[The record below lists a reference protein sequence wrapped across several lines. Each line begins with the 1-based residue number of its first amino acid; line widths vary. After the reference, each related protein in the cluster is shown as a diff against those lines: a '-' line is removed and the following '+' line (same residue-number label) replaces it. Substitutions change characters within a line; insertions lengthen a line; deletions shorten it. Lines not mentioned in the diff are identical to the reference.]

1 MLSNAYKLRL
11 SDDIL
16 RVKSLENLEL
26 NERNFMKIA
35 ISLDDLVILSF
46 PEFREVHPS
55 DLWTSEARGKFWF
68 LKQIITKMEL
78 LLERI
83 RNFVKEELGKPH
95 FSWLVRVTHLFK
107 LFLFPQPAN
116 PPTEWFS
123 PDWLRR
129 WGDCTPRPP
138 FKHATALKWSG
149 RSNWWDFCCPQHL
162 KFSVRLVFIRI
173 DVCVQLSLI
182 FCGNVWVYFYRISI
196 KGVL

>member
-1 MLSNAYKLRL
+1 MKSSGNTEESVCISYWQVWDCKATKDRCCYTMLSNAYKLRL

-129 WGDCTPRPP
+129 WGLCPPAPLWTRYCTV
-138 FKHATALKWSG
+138 
-149 RSNWWDFCCPQHL
+149 DE
-162 KFSVRLVFIRI
+162 
-173 DVCVQLSLI
+173 
-182 FCGNVWVYFYRISI
+182 
-196 KGVL
+196 

>member
-1 MLSNAYKLRL
+1 M
-11 SDDIL
+11 IWW
-16 RVKSLENLEL
+16 
-26 NERNFMKIA
+26 FCQ
-35 ISLDDLVILSF
+35 
-46 PEFREVHPS
+46 FREVHPT
-55 DLWTSEARGKFWF
+55 DLWANTTAVVNTNCCARSARKILIFETNNCKNGAFIGENSEFRERRVGKTT
-68 LKQIITKMEL
+68 L
-78 LLERI
+78 
-83 RNFVKEELGKPH
+83 
-95 FSWLVRVTHLFK
+95 WLAGVTNLFK

-129 WGDCTPRPP
+129 WGTAPPRPP